1 MLLGYSGP
9 TPYAMVDWDANGLP
23 RQVSIPSIG
32 FPVCLSSSQVAGA
45 TVYLAMGAF
54 VGPPIPGPSYRVI
67 ERNAAGVVSSVEV
80 PQATFYDTRFPQK
93 SPFLYE
99 MSISPDGEEATWA
112 NGSTI
117 YIEPIAYTV
126 GTPASLH
133 LDTTNAGKRH
143 LAINTGLSFC
153 QAPRFIDDALT
164 KRKGVVFSSGLSG
177 SQLHCIRDLASPV
190 VTNIPVPASLPIR
203 DPSSPSARLR

>member
-1 MLLGYSGP
+1 MLVGYAT
-9 TPYAMVDWDANGLP
+9 TPMHYALIDWDANGLP
-23 RQVSIPSIG
+23 RQVDIPYG
-32 FPVCLSSSQVAGA
+32 GLPYCWSSSQLAAGQ
-45 TVYLAMGAF
+45 TIYLTSANVFFG
-54 VGPPIPGPSYRVI
+54 YLVI
-67 ERNAAGVVSSVEV
+67 ERSPAGTVKTGHIAESQFFGTQPHQHMPVGS
-80 PQATFYDTRFPQK
+80 
-93 SPFLYE
+93 L
-99 MSISPDGEEATWA
+99 SISPDLEEASWA
-112 NGSTI
+112 NDSTI
-117 YIEPIAYTV
+117 YVEPIAYTP
-126 GTPASLH
+126 GTPDSLH
-133 LDTTNAGKRH
+133 LDLTNPGKRH